1 MAAFEMMD
9 PTVQPEGAAV
19 GLADRPADLTGRR
32 LVLLDNGK
40 NNARA
45 LLENVCALLEG
56 DLAPSSVSWR
66 TVPTTLPASEDLLDS
81 IAEEADLVIEA
92 VGD

>member
-1 MAAFEMMD
+1 
-9 PTVQPEGAAV
+9 
-19 GLADRPADLTGRR
+19 
-32 LVLLDNGK
+32 
-40 NNARA
+40 
-45 LLENVCALLEG
+45 
-56 DLAPSSVSWR
+56 VSWR